1 MQSTFRSASILYGF
15 AATAAL
21 FTCFAIVLNPIPFTN
36 APTPDLKRF
45 HQEASQSSG
54 GPQINV
60 EREPQFEPIAQL
72 PEKVAEISAPVR
84 NLQEAPA
91 TPAPV
96 RNLEETPTTPA
107 PVRNLQETPTT
118 PDFDDNRTA
127 PAQATIVGVWAPD
140 ASPCTVRN
148 FRDGFLP
155 TIINTDGAWAGDTFC
170 IFRNQKKTETGW
182 GVIANCSNGR
192 ERWTAPV
199 RLSVKGD
206 RLTWTSKRGVQI
218 YTRCTRDFLM
228 AEAP

>member
-1 MQSTFRSASILYGF
+1 MALP
-15 AATAAL
+15 ATGAL
-21 FTCFAIVLNPIPFTN
+21 FTCFAIVLNPFPLTR

-84 NLQEAPA
+84 NLQEAPT

-96 RNLEETPTTPA
+96 RNLE
-107 PVRNLQETPTT
+107 ETPTT

-140 ASPCTVRN
+140 ASPCTARN
-148 FRDGFLP
+148 FREGFLP

-170 IFRNQKKTETGW
+170 IFRNQKKTEPGW
-182 GVIANCSNGR
+182 GVIANCSNSR
-192 ERWTAPV
+192 ERWTAQV

-206 RLTWTSKRGVQI
+206 RLTWASKRGVQV
-218 YTRCTRDFLM
+218 YNRCTRDFLM

>member
-21 FTCFAIVLNPIPFTN
+21 FTCFAIVFNPIPFTK
-36 APTPDLKRF
+36 APTPF

-54 GPQINV
+54 GLQINV
-60 EREPQFEPIAQL
+60 KREPQFEPIAQL
-72 PEKVAEISAPVR
+72 PEKVAEIS
-84 NLQEAPA
+84 
-91 TPAPV
+91 
-96 RNLEETPTTPA
+96 A

-140 ASPCTVRN
+140 ASPCTARS
-148 FRDGFLP
+148 FRGGFLP
-155 TIINTDGAWAGDTFC
+155 TTINTDGAWAGDTFC

-182 GVIANCSNGR
+182 GVIANCSNSR
-192 ERWTAPV
+192 ERWTAQV

-206 RLTWTSKRGVQI
+206 RLTWASKRGVQV

-228 AEAP
+228 AEVR

>member
-45 HQEASQSSG
+45 HQEASQTSG

-72 PEKVAEISAPVR
+72 PEKVAEIS
-84 NLQEAPA
+84 
-91 TPAPV
+91 APV

-140 ASPCTVRN
+140 ASPCRARN
-148 FRDGFLP
+148 FREGFLP
-155 TIINTDGAWAGDTFC
+155 TIINTDGAWAGDMFC

-182 GVIANCSNGR
+182 GVIANCSNSR
-192 ERWTAPV
+192 ERWTAQV
-199 RLSVKGD
+199 RLFVKG
-206 RLTWTSKRGVQI
+206 V
-218 YTRCTRDFLM
+218 
-228 AEAP
+228 

>member
-84 NLQEAPA
+84 NLQE
-91 TPAPV
+91 
-96 RNLEETPTTPA
+96 TPTA
-107 PVRNLQETPTT
+107 

-140 ASPCTVRN
+140 ASPCTARN
-148 FRDGFLP
+148 SREGFLP

-170 IFRNQKKTETGW
+170 IFRNQKWTEKGW
-182 GVIANCSNGR
+182 GVIANCSNSR
-192 ERWTAPV
+192 ERWTAQV
-199 RLSVKGD
+199 RLFVKGD
-206 RLTWTSKRGVQI
+206 V
-218 YTRCTRDFLM
+218 
-228 AEAP
+228 

>member
-1 MQSTFRSASILYGF
+1 MQSTFRSSSILYGF
-15 AATAAL
+15 AATGAL
-21 FTCFAIVLNPIPFTN
+21 FTCFAIVLNPFPLTK
-36 APTPDLKRF
+36 APTPDLKGF
-45 HQEASQSSG
+45 QQEAFQSSG
-54 GPQINV
+54 YSQIKV
-60 EREPQFEPIAQL
+60 EREPQSKPIAQL
-72 PEKVAEISAPVR
+72 AVKVAD
-84 NLQEAPA
+84 
-91 TPAPV
+91 
-96 RNLEETPTTPA
+96 RNLEETPTTP
-107 PVRNLQETPTT
+107 
-118 PDFDDNRTA
+118 DSDDNRTA
-127 PAQATIVGVWAPD
+127 QAQPTIVGVWAPD
-140 ASPCTVRN
+140 ASPCAVRN

>member
-1 MQSTFRSASILYGF
+1 LKRTWLPGERSSMRSTFRSGSILYGF
-15 AATAAL
+15 AATGAL
-21 FTCFAIVLNPIPFTN
+21 FTCFAIVLNPFASTK
-36 APTPDLKRF
+36 APTPDLQKPL
-45 HQEASQSSG
+45 QSSG
-54 GPQINV
+54 YPQIKV
-60 EREPQFEPIAQL
+60 GREPQFKPIAQL
-72 PEKVAEISAPVR
+72 AEKVAETSARVR
-84 NLQEAPA
+84 
-91 TPAPV
+91 
-96 RNLEETPTTPA
+96 RLEETPA
-107 PVRNLQETPTT
+107 T

-127 PAQATIVGVWAPD
+127 QAQATIVGVWAPD